1 MRAYIK
7 AFLLR
12 RQMRAR
18 ADHIEFVLE
27 NLLHGKLLL
36 TKLEQQQVRD
46 QGRLWSIEQPQ
57 ALMGS
62 RVRA

>member
-1 MRAYIK
+1 MRSFIK

-12 RQMRAR
+12 RQMRIR

-27 NLLHGKLLL
+27 NLAHGKLLL
-36 TKLEQQQVRD
+36 TKLEQQQVVD
-46 QGRLWSIEQPQ
+46 QSRLWAIQQPQ
-57 ALMGS
+57 CLMGS

>member
-1 MRAYIK
+1 MKAFIK

-12 RQMRAR
+12 RQMRIR
-18 ADHIEFVLE
+18 ADHIDFVLE
-27 NLLHGKLLL
+27 NLAHGKLLL
-36 TKLEQQQVRD
+36 TRLEQQQVVD

>member
-1 MRAYIK
+1 MRAKFK
-7 AFLLR
+7 AWLIR
-12 RQMRAR
+12 RRMIAR
-18 ADHIEFVLE
+18 CDHMDFIVE
-27 NLLHGKLLL
+27 NLAHGKLLL